1 MTSAASTSE
10 FQPASRAG
18 IPVTSRDGRPKV
30 TRHLSRQGSSGLR
43 RKSSI
48 TSNLSYVFGST
59 IFQSPSRSNASMA
72 SEKVNI
78 VTDSLG
84 IYPSMI
90 SLTSAEVGVTHF
102 EEELIVPLSN
112 SHPRSASASS
122 SRQNSRQDLQ
132 QEAKEARKGHV
143 RSVSVTSKGS
153 SISLFT
159 RPSGKEADDRTSL
172 RDEEEAADK
181 LTDVKPVVSRIMP
194 SKKQWQQ
201 TMPDLVEGPESETL
215 TIQSTVRKNLA
226 EAARAMA
233 KVEDRLKQP
242 TGEKGEEEA
251 EDGGRDELK
260 AATPGMYKKN
270 LYVVCTVFF
279 FTFAA
284 YLSLRNLQSSLNDT
298 GGLGMY
304 SLSCIYAFLCL
315 GSLLTTTIVQRLR
328 PKLSM
333 LVGLCGIL
341 IYNSCNFYPTHYT
354 LIPGSCIAGFCL
366 AILWTS
372 QATYM
377 ANNAASYASLT
388 GKRFQDCL
396 SHFHG
401 IFFASFQVSQMVGG
415 AISSVIFSLQSA
427 KLGSPIVL
435 TAEAQYLIGTNST
448 AEGQGNVTG
457 DVALDELE
465 SFSTSAL
472 GNATAQVMGLAG
484 DLLEDV
490 STTAYSFQVS
500 KYLSFDLLSSQIVF
514 N

>member
-1 MTSAASTSE
+1 
-10 FQPASRAG
+10 
-18 IPVTSRDGRPKV
+18 
-30 TRHLSRQGSSGLR
+30 
-43 RKSSI
+43 
-48 TSNLSYVFGST
+48 
-59 IFQSPSRSNASMA
+59 MA

-90 SLTSAEVGVTHF
+90 SLTSADVGLPPF
-102 EEELIVPLSN
+102 EEELIVPLSG
-112 SHPRSASASS
+112 SHPRSVSASS

-132 QEAKEARKGHV
+132 QDAREGRKGHV
-143 RSVSVTSKGS
+143 RSVSVTSRGS

-159 RPSGKEADDRTSL
+159 ARPIGKEADDRASL

-181 LTDVKPVVSRIMP
+181 LTDVKPAVGRIVP
-194 SKKQWQQ
+194 PKKQWQQ
-201 TMPDLVEGPESETL
+201 TMPDLVEGPESDTL
-215 TIQSTVRKNLA
+215 TVQSTVRKSLA

-233 KVEDRLKQP
+233 KVEGRLKKP
-242 TGEKGEEEA
+242 DGEKDEDEGEEGE
-251 EDGGRDELK
+251 EVELK
-260 AATPGMYKKN
+260 VMTPAMYKKN

-284 YLSLRNLQSSLNDT
+284 YLSLRNLQSSLNDA

-304 SLSCIYAFLCL
+304 SLSCVYAFLCI

-333 LVGLCGIL
+333 LVGLCGLL

-388 GKRFQDCL
+388 GMRFQDCL
-396 SHFHG
+396 SSFHG
-401 IFFASFQVSQMVGG
+401 TFFACFQVSQMVGG
-415 AISSVIFSLQSA
+415 AISSMVFALQSA
-427 KLGSPIVL
+427 KLDSPVVS
-435 TAEAQYLIGTNST
+435 ASEAKYLRNANGT
-448 AEGQGNVTG
+448 AEGWVNVTE
-457 DVALDELE
+457 DYYLVDDP
-465 SFSTSAL
+465 TSPLTTAL
-472 GNATAQVMGLAG
+472 GNATTRVIGMTG
-484 DLLEDV
+484 DLLGDI
-490 STTAYSFQVS
+490 STSAYSFQVS
-500 KYLSFDLLSSQIVF
+500 F
-514 N
+514 